1 MSWRSSVRITDIVTR
16 LEIRLW
22 ACSCMMWG
30 SSEKLVS
37 PQLQLELDLC
47 LGLDDRVGEDKGLCG
62 HV

>member
-1 MSWRSSVRITDIVTR
+1 MRITDIVTR